1 MAGIGWLA
9 VLQLVPWTD
18 VIKNAPKAAEGAKK
32 LWQSVRKKPPS
43 STPDATTRNLPS
55 DIQTPLQTRMA
66 TLEQDLANLHTQML
80 ESAALI
86 QTLAEQNAQLVQRVE
101 SMRLRL
107 KVLGV
112 VVVLLIVTVGWLAML
127 R

>member
-9 VLQLVPWTD
+9 VLQLVPWSD

-32 LWQSVRKKPPS
+32 LWQSVRKKEPS
-43 STPDATTRNLPS
+43 SFQDTTTRNLPS

-66 TLEQDLANLHTQML
+66 AMEQNLADLHTQML

-86 QTLAEQNAQLVQRVE
+86 QTLAEQNTQLVQRAE
-101 SMRLRL
+101 SMRVRV

-112 VVVLLIVTVGWLAML
+112 VVVLLVVAVGWLAVI

>member
-9 VLQLVPWTD
+9 VLQLVPWSD

-32 LWQSVRKKPPS
+32 LWQSVRKKEPS
-43 STPDATTRNLPS
+43 AFQDTTIRNLPS

-66 TLEQDLANLHTQML
+66 AMEKNLADLHTQML

-86 QTLAEQNAQLVQRVE
+86 QTLAEQNTQLVQRAE
-101 SMRLRL
+101 SMRVRV

-112 VVVLLIVTVGWLAML
+112 VVVLLVVAVGWLAVI

>member
-43 STPDATTRNLPS
+43 STPDPTTHHLPT

-66 TLEQDLANLHTQML
+66 ALEHDLADLHAQML

-86 QTLAEQNAQLVQRVE
+86 QTLAEQNTQLVQRAE
-101 SMRLRL
+101 SMRVRV

-112 VVVLLIVTVGWLAML
+112 VVVLLVVAVGWLSL
-127 R
+127 VR

>member
-9 VLQLVPWTD
+9 VLQLVPWSD

-32 LWQSVRKKPPS
+32 LWQSVRKKEPS
-43 STPDATTRNLPS
+43 SFQDTTIRNLPS

-66 TLEQDLANLHTQML
+66 AMEQNLADLHTQML

-86 QTLAEQNAQLVQRVE
+86 QTLAEQNTQLVQRAE
-101 SMRLRL
+101 SMRVRV

-112 VVVLLIVTVGWLAML
+112 VVVLLVVAVGWLAVS